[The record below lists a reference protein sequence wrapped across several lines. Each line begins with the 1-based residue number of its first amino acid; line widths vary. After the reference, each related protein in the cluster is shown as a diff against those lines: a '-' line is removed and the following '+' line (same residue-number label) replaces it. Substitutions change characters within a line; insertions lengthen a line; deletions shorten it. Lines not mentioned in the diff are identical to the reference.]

1 MGSRRMA
8 VVKYPQ
14 QFSIYLISLDP
25 TLGSE
30 MQKTRPCVIISPNE
44 MNKYLSTVIIAP
56 MTTVIRDYPTRIKLT
71 FDQKQGQIVLDQ
83 IRAVDRNRLIRKI
96 GNLDEDI
103 SNQVSD
109 LLIKIFSK

>member
-1 MGSRRMA
+1 MA

>member
-1 MGSRRMA
+1 
-8 VVKYPQ
+8 
-14 QFSIYLISLDP
+14 
-25 TLGSE
+25 
-30 MQKTRPCVIISPNE
+30 

-103 SNQVSD
+103 SNQVVELMITSRIITV
-109 LLIKIFSK
+109 LSIECISIVPLID